1 MLSLFRAL
9 RADFQK
15 LKHTQIFWIHIVIPI
30 IGAFFFLVCYNL
42 FNKVETIE
50 KHVLYFELLG
60 MMFPLLIGIICGMV
74 VSQEEQAGQFQ
85 VLLGSTKSR
94 SISCLSKL
102 LTLILMGMFSLF
114 LALGIV
120 LFGLKLFLHVSN
132 IPYLLYFQVF
142 GWLIFSN
149 IFIYILSFFVS
160 LKFGKGASI
169 FLGIAGMLI
178 AALMLTGLGDRC
190 WMYFPWAWGVR
201 FCDYATLYFMPAVMH
216 KEIPYLLYSIRKA
229 SCITGAYTLGIL
241 ILQLL
246 WFEFW
251 EGRKCDE

>member
-15 LKHTQIFWIHIVIPI
+15 LKHTQIFWVHIVIPI
-30 IGAFFFLVCYNL
+30 IGAFFFLMCYNL
-42 FNKVETIE
+42 FAKVETIE

-60 MMFPLLIGIICGMV
+60 MVFPLLIGIICGMA

-85 VLLGSTKSR
+85 VLLSTKSR
-94 SISCLSKL
+94 CITCLSKL
-102 LTLILMGMFSLF
+102 FTLIFMGMFSLF

-120 LFGLKLFLHVSN
+120 LLGLKLFLHAFN

-142 GWLIFSN
+142 GWITFSN
-149 IFIYILSFFVS
+149 IFIYILSFFIS
-160 LKFGKGASI
+160 LKFGRGASI

-178 AALMLTGLGDRC
+178 AALMITGLGDRC
-190 WMYFPWAWGVR
+190 WMYLPWAWSVR
-201 FCDYATLYFMPAVMH
+201 FSDFATLNFMDLVMH
-216 KEIPYLLYSIRKA
+216 KEIPDLSYSIQKA
-229 SCITGAYTLGIL
+229 SCITATYTFSIL
-241 ILQLL
+241 ILELL
-246 WFEFW
+246 WFKFW

>member
-15 LKHTQIFWIHIVIPI
+15 LKHTQTFWIHIVIPI
-30 IGAFFFLVCYNL
+30 AGALLFLMCYNL
-42 FNKVETIE
+42 FNSVKTIE
-50 KHVLYFELLG
+50 KHVLYFESLS
-60 MMFPLLIGIICGMV
+60 MVFPLLIGIICGIV

-85 VLLGSTKSR
+85 VLLSTKSR
-94 SISCLSKL
+94 IITCLSKL

-114 LALGIV
+114 LALSIV
-120 LFGLKLFLHVSN
+120 LLGLKLFLHVSN
-132 IPYLLYFQVF
+132 IPYLLYFKVF
-142 GWLIFSN
+142 VWIMFGN

-178 AALMLTGLGDRC
+178 AALMITGLGDRC
-190 WMYFPWAWGVR
+190 WMYLPWAWSVR
-201 FCDYATLYFMPAVMH
+201 FCDFVALNFMAVAMN
-216 KEIPYLLYSIRKA
+216 KEIPDFSYNLRKA
-229 SCITGAYTLGIL
+229 SFITSTYTFVIL

-246 WFEFW
+246 WFKFW
-251 EGRKCDE
+251 EGRKCEE